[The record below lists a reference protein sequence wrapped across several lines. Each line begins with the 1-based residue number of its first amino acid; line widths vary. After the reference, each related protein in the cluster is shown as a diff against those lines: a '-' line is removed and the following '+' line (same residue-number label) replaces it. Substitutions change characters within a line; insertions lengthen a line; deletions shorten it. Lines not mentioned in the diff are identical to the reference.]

1 MNPLRSAPLQEP
13 TFFIL
18 LSLAS
23 GSKHGYAI
31 MKDVATLSEG
41 KVRMGT
47 GTLYGALSRLLE
59 QALIERIDL
68 PEDNGNDNGG
78 RLRKAYCLTSAGR
91 ALLHVETDRMRALV
105 ATASLRLEEGN
116 I

>member
-1 MNPLRSAPLQEP
+1 MNPYRSAPLQEP

-31 MKDVATLSEG
+31 MKDVAVLSEG

-68 PEDNGNDNGG
+68 PEENSIDG
-78 RLRKAYCLTSAGR
+78 RPRKFYRLSRSGR
-91 ALLHVETDRMRALV
+91 ALLQMETDRMHALV
-105 ATASLRLEEGN
+105 ATARLHLEAGN
-116 I
+116 P

>member
-1 MNPLRSAPLQEP
+1 MNSYRSAPLQEP

-41 KVRMGT
+41 KLRMGT

-68 PEDNGNDNGG
+68 PEDNGNDG

-91 ALLHVETDRMRALV
+91 ALLQLETDRMRALV
-105 ATASLRLEEGN
+105 ATARLRLEEGN

>member
-1 MNPLRSAPLQEP
+1 MNSYRSAPLQEP

-23 GSKHGYAI
+23 SSKHGYAI

-41 KVRMGT
+41 KLRMGT

-59 QALIERIDL
+59 QSLIERIDL
-68 PEDNGNDNGG
+68 PKVNGNDG
-78 RLRKAYCLTSAGR
+78 RLRKAYRLTSAGR
-91 ALLHVETDRMRALV
+91 ALLQLETDRMRALV

>member
-1 MNPLRSAPLQEP
+1 MNIQRSAPLQEP

-23 GSKHGYAI
+23 GIKHGYAI
-31 MKDVATLSEG
+31 MKDVAALSEG

-68 PEDNGNDNGG
+68 PEDNGNDSGG
-78 RLRKAYCLTSAGR
+78 RLRKAYRLTSAGR
-91 ALLHVETDRMRALV
+91 SLLQVETDRMRSLV
-105 ATASLRLEEGN
+105 TTASLRLEEGN